1 MNKISTHFC
10 VHSFQ
15 PISTLSVYI
24 FFFFCFV
31 KLIRHAYE
39 SESLFQF
46 KINIL
51 YKNKTKNK
59 ILIKY
64 KSLYQNEQKE

>member
-1 MNKISTHFC
+1 MILNEVYKYIHAHTH
-10 VHSFQ
+10 V
-15 PISTLSVYI
+15 
-24 FFFFCFV
+24 FFFCFV

-51 YKNKTKNK
+51 YKNKTENK